1 MNILTKIA
9 YYNDIGRVYPEE
21 LADCKR
27 AIELLNKTDLED
39 LDEIDVDEFSHN
51 IKQRIMCAVVNR
63 NKAVVNHTIYRLIK
77 YSTVKKIVRFC
88 SVLCTRC
95 HREYSTGA
103 FLNHPVDLSVDY
115 KHVDKL
121 IVQNLS
127 GNAEDP
133 HTYELPRCCT
143 DPHLAPIISH
153 ETKGEPHSIY
163 SIYLGKRI
171 MITAKPDDNGD
182 YHVEPIWHHDEGTA
196 DGYRS
201 MSLDDISRG
210 LEKYVSCSK

>member
-1 MNILTKIA
+1 MDILTTA

-115 KHVDKL
+115 KHPDKL
-121 IVQNLS
+121 IVRNLS
-127 GNAEDP
+127 GNTEDP

-153 ETKGEPHSIY
+153 ETKGNPYSVY
-163 SIYLGKRI
+163 SIYLGKRM
-171 MITAKPDDNGD
+171 MITAKPNGNGD
-182 YHVEPIWHHDEGTA
+182 YHVEPVGCHDEGTVSEIAVFSASA
-196 DGYRS
+196 DHRRYMAYIGA
-201 MSLDDISRG
+201 
-210 LEKYVSCSK
+210 KQN